1 MAGGV
6 LPIARIGLLPFP
18 GALGI
23 PGVAEIMLILRP
35 GQPGLLKLPFPCL
48 ATLGLEA
55 ITLAR
60 AAPVIGWKH
69 LTAVQ
74 TLVTLFGRLHRF
86 QNQKEPAPKSREK

>member
-1 MAGGV
+1 MAGRI

-23 PGVAEIMLILRP
+23 PSVAEIILILRP

-60 AAPVIGWKH
+60 AAPVIWKKFFV
-69 LTAVQ
+69 AVQ
-74 TLVTLFGRLHRF
+74 TLVTLLGRLHQF
-86 QNQKEPAPKSREK
+86 QNQKEPTPKSREK